1 MAYTLHAGSTPFTT
15 PGHHST
21 PSAAGSSPFNSGS
34 TGHTPLQPRTPN
46 VPQDPF
52 SAPSTSQRPDPFNFS
67 PFHSNAKPA
76 SLQINAEATP
86 APAATKKGYRFTAYT
101 GRENSTNV
109 AAHRPLNSS
118 PLAQGTPVRRQ
129 HNYNNNNMDDMEDE
143 EDDDAFSAHQPSS
156 PLSRVAPW
164 SSSTA
169 TGPSSAGTS
178 SHSHSSHS
186 GFGFTVG
193 SSSTSASSTR
203 RSIMKTPGRDDED
216 EEEVEDDAVNPSP
229 LFHRRRAQY
238 KSTAPSL
245 SAATRRRISS
255 GSTSR
260 SPAMPRYASPTSSPP
275 IAALFENPRATAAA
289 GEDENPRK
297 AFLRE
302 RFKKTYFARAT
313 KAREEAVRKRR
324 RRVEGLE
331 GRVGESDEEMEEEGD
346 EAILNDVLFA
356 RIMASLNKKQER
368 AYRISYAREVGSSF
382 DPDLEDVS
390 RWEQELSG
398 APLPPTSFSNHAPSP
413 HRPSPYQSTSTGFP
427 TNGGGGSSP
436 PRPPTEYEYGYDGYG
451 YDGDEGEEDFVGLEE
466 AEIEAYAEEYAR
478 AVEGR
483 EAEAASASSS
493 GTGTGAHSSGTGVH
507 SSTSTGVQQGQG
519 QDVGNL
525 LEGLEDLPEEE
536 LFGVWNWDE
545 GDEMDLS

>member
-1 MAYTLHAGSTPFTT
+1 MYNDYFESKGSVPTEFEVATERAFRAIFQKWEDGGYTMPERPLMGFAMRKSECIDPSREVEGFEGKAASCCRQVCAPHRRELGVPGMLSRESDEDALGVSAPRALDVRCRAEPF
-15 PGHHST
+15 
-21 PSAAGSSPFNSGS
+21 ALA
-34 TGHTPLQPRTPN
+34 RTPRLYN
-46 VPQDPF
+46 
-52 SAPSTSQRPDPFNFS
+52 
-67 PFHSNAKPA
+67 SN
-76 SLQINAEATP
+76 S
-86 APAATKKGYRFTAYT
+86 
-101 GRENSTNV
+101 
-109 AAHRPLNSS
+109 
-118 PLAQGTPVRRQ
+118 
-129 HNYNNNNMDDMEDE
+129 MDDMEDE
-143 EDDDAFSAHQPSS
+143 EDDDA
-156 PLSRVAPW
+156 
-164 SSSTA
+164 STA
-169 TGPSSAGTS
+169 TGPILRRDLI
-178 SHSHSSHS
+178 HSHYS
-186 GFGFTVG
+186 GFRFTVG
-193 SSSTSASSTR
+193 PSSAR
-203 RSIMKTPGRDDED
+203 RNVMKTPGGDDDD

-255 GSTSR
+255 GGTSR

-289 GEDENPRK
+289 GEDEDPRK

-302 RFKKTYFARAT
+302 RLR
-313 KAREEAVRKRR
+313 RQEA
-324 RRVEGLE
+324 EG
-331 GRVGESDEEMEEEGD
+331 GGFGGGESDGEMEEEGD
-346 EAILNDVLFA
+346 EALLNDVLFA
-356 RIMASLNKKQER
+356 RIMANHNEKQER

-398 APLPPTSFSNHAPSP
+398 APLPPTSFSPS
-413 HRPSPYQSTSTGFP
+413 HPSSTSHHHGGGNAFS

-436 PRPPTEYEYGYDGYG
+436 PRAPTEYEHDGDGYWG
-451 YDGDEGEEDFVGLEE
+451 GGGGGRKGKKTLWAGEEAEEDFVGLD
-466 AEIEAYAEEYAR
+466 AEEYAR

-483 EAEAASASSS
+483 E
-493 GTGTGAHSSGTGVH
+493 GRGRGGFGVWFYFCTGAQQQGQDAGV
-507 SSTSTGVQQGQG
+507 GGRGGQG

>member
-1 MAYTLHAGSTPFTT
+1 
-15 PGHHST
+15 
-21 PSAAGSSPFNSGS
+21 
-34 TGHTPLQPRTPN
+34 
-46 VPQDPF
+46 
-52 SAPSTSQRPDPFNFS
+52 
-67 PFHSNAKPA
+67 
-76 SLQINAEATP
+76 
-86 APAATKKGYRFTAYT
+86 
-101 GRENSTNV
+101 
-109 AAHRPLNSS
+109 
-118 PLAQGTPVRRQ
+118 
-129 HNYNNNNMDDMEDE
+129 
-143 EDDDAFSAHQPSS
+143 
-156 PLSRVAPW
+156 
-164 SSSTA
+164 
-169 TGPSSAGTS
+169 
-178 SHSHSSHS
+178 
-186 GFGFTVG
+186 
-193 SSSTSASSTR
+193 
-203 RSIMKTPGRDDED
+203 MKTPGRDDD
-216 EEEVEDDAVNPSP
+216 DDLEEVEDDAVNPSP

-255 GSTSR
+255 GGTSLNSR

-275 IAALFENPRATAAA
+275 IAALFENPRAGAAA

-331 GRVGESDEEMEEEGD
+331 GMGSDEEMEEEGD

-398 APLPPTSFSNHAPSP
+398 APLPPTSFSNHPASP
-413 HRPSPYQSTSTGFP
+413 HRPSPYQSTSTGNNSSGFP
-427 TNGGGGSSP
+427 SNGGGSSP
-436 PRPPTEYEYGYDGYG
+436 PRPPTEYEYGDDGEGYG
-451 YDGDEGEEDFVGLEE
+451 HGEEDFVGLEE

-483 EAEAASASSS
+483 EAEAASASGSS
-493 GTGTGAHSSGTGVH
+493 SGTGAHSSGTGAH
-507 SSTSTGVQQGQG
+507 SSGTGAQQGQG
-519 QDVGNL
+519 QGAGQGDVANL

-536 LFGVWNWDE
+536 LFGVWNWDD